1 MRKAQTTAQLHP
13 IILERWSTRAFDAEY
28 EISEQELVTV
38 LEAARWAASAN
49 NQQPWKFAIATRGDE
64 LFAKFT
70 ETLAGFNKSW
80 APNASA
86 LIAVMFEKTNEK
98 GEVRESAPFD
108 TGLAVGQL
116 VLQAQAIELHTHQIG
131 GFNKDALIAALGSPE
146 NLQPVVLVAV
156 GKYAKDTDL
165 PAEILQR
172 ESGNRERKALNEI
185 VIAGL

>member
-1 MRKAQTTAQLHP
+1 MRKAQTTAELHP
-13 IILERWSTRAFDAEY
+13 IILERWSTRAFDASY
-28 EISEQELVTV
+28 EISEQELVTI

-49 NQQPWKFAIATRGDE
+49 NMQPWRFAVATRGDE
-64 LFAKFT
+64 LFAKFS
-70 ETLAGFNKSW
+70 ESLAGFNKSW

-98 GEVRESAPFD
+98 GEVRASAPFD

-131 GFNKDALIAALGSPE
+131 GFDKEALLVALGSPE
-146 NLQPVVLVAV
+146 NLQPVVLIAV
-156 GKYAKDTDL
+156 GKYASDTDL
-165 PAEILQR
+165 PEEILKR
-172 ESGNRERKALNEI
+172 ESANRERKELSEI